1 MNNVVVVEQ
10 KDLMEV
16 FALSKYRLKFVKDEA
31 VKFVPHLDTLRL
43 YQRAVRR
50 ANVPIKYSQGFNPHQ
65 HMSIAQPLSVGMI
78 GKGEYL
84 DLETTE
90 QVNIEELISSINEC
104 LPEGTYVIAAREL
117 KDGEKNA
124 MASVEGGSY
133 EIYLDF
139 DMSKEE
145 LQNNIDRFLV
155 QEMLIVTKQAK
166 SKVKGRKKDIIKEVD
181 IKSDIY
187 EMRAVENK
195 NGKSG
200 FYTLISTGSVKNLKP
215 DLLVECFCEFL
226 GEEFSPY
233 KIIYERQELFKI
245 KDGKFISLFD

>member
-1 MNNVVVVEQ
+1 MNNAVVVEQ
-10 KDLMEV
+10 KDLTEV
-16 FALSKYRLKFVKDEA
+16 FVLSKYRLKFVKDEA

-50 ANVPIKYSQGFNPHQ
+50 ANIPIKYSQGFNPHQ

-90 QVNIEELISSINEC
+90 QINIEELIFSINQC

-133 EIYLDF
+133 EIYLDLE
-139 DMSKEE
+139 MTKEE
-145 LQNNIDRFLV
+145 LQNNIDKFLA
-155 QEMLIVTKQAK
+155 QENLLIIKQGK
-166 SKVKGRKKDIIKEVD
+166 SKVKGKKKDTVKEVD

-187 EMRAVENK
+187 EMKAIENR

-200 FYTLISTGSVKNLKP
+200 FYTLISTGSAKNLKP
-215 DLLVECFCEFL
+215 DLLVECFCKFL
-226 GEEFSPY
+226 DEEFSPY

-245 KDGKFISLFD
+245 KDGKFISLFE